1 MKVFAKLC
9 IFRISC
15 TSHSEKSLIS
25 INVYLSLMNIDGIV
39 DKKKI
44 LNAKRNEENLKVH
57 SVKGNWL
64 RPRVMAATVF
74 QAELKPGSNSRDLN
88 STRVSSHFFLLLL
101 LYPRNNSR
109 NTVFSFTRY
118 QPWLLITITA
128 EKSNSLL
135 VLLSLASFQLFE
147 HNLIFFRNLNQAYVD
162 ISITFESR

>member
-1 MKVFAKLC
+1 
-9 IFRISC
+9 
-15 TSHSEKSLIS
+15 
-25 INVYLSLMNIDGIV
+25 
-39 DKKKI
+39 
-44 LNAKRNEENLKVH
+44 
-57 SVKGNWL
+57 
-64 RPRVMAATVF
+64 MAATVF

-88 STRVSSHFFLLLL
+88 STRVSSHFLLLLL

-109 NTVFSFTRY
+109 DTVFSFTRY